1 MGYTDE
7 AISTELIEQKPSA
20 ELDDNQFDENSLPPY
35 VVLDA
40 ILMRFMDERLDVAD
54 IMKLGARDGTDIV
67 FVPNHNLSATEREE
81 LKTKPPF
88 QRWWKNSF
96 DPFSDEPAG
105 VYYVT
110 QDCVAAVSNQFFG
123 SQFKREQACPGITIT
138 RNGFGDGHK
147 YPIANSTSWLLEG
160 TDDL

>member
-1 MGYTDE
+1 MKLF
-7 AISTELIEQKPSA
+7 STELIKQKPSA

-35 VVLDA
+35 AVLDA
-40 ILMRFMDERLDVAD
+40 ILMRFMDEGLDVAA

-67 FVPNHNLSATEREE
+67 FVPNHTLDATERKE
-81 LKTKPPF
+81 LANKPPF
-88 QRWWKNSF
+88 QRWWKDSF
-96 DPFSDEPAG
+96 DRFGEDDTG
-105 VYYVT
+105 VYKVT
-110 QDCVAAVSNQFFG
+110 QDCVEAVAKQFFWA
-123 SQFKREQACPGITIT
+123 QFKRDQACPGNTIT